1 MPTIWTACCANR
13 RALPACLPRRPRP
26 PTHCRPPLHSESAE
40 KTKELKLK
48 EIKNGRLAMLA
59 ALGFAAQYG
68 ATGKGPIDNLVAHVA
83 SPFNTTFMDNGVSV
97 PGF

>member
-1 MPTIWTACCANR
+1 MCHYCD
-13 RALPACLPRRPRP
+13 C
-26 PTHCRPPLHSESAE
+26 SESAE

-59 ALGFAAQYG
+59 CLGFAAQYG
-68 ATGKGPIDNLVAHVA
+68 ATGKGPIDNLVDHVS

-97 PGF
+97 PGM